1 MLRAIS
7 PFLEDLVTESNS
19 SRSPVGCLVLRKYQQ
34 SKMTPVMILKR
45 SGPLPFLIVFEMI
58 QDWRSAIWVTG
69 WVRRLSCS
77 FLFLLSPYGACVC
90 VKPVITYGFLYT
102 SPRIAGGQRGLAKLC
117 PTKLFA
123 SIPGST
129 DWSPVCTC
137 ANQFELLI
145 SVPVQRCTVFR
156 GYLGIR
162 RRQAL
167 LSSSPNQPKQCVCQY
182 WQTFS
187 QQIYSDYTDKWTS
200 DKVLKVK
207 RKFQHFV
214 ISCFASSVDDSVL
227 WQSHLLDEVH
237 PDWQMFLYKN
247 TESFEQFLHWWK
259 LSTSLMHGTFIFNF
273 SKKAS
278 WGRPLCVCVARYNTR
293 FFYE

>member
-1 MLRAIS
+1 MVSFHIIPMLRAIS

-34 SKMTPVMILKR
+34 SKMTPVRILKR

-102 SPRIAGGQRGLAKLC
+102 SPRIAGGQKGLAKLC

-137 ANQFELLI
+137 ANQFELFI
-145 SVPVQRCTVFR
+145 SVPVQRCAVFR
-156 GYLGIR
+156 F
-162 RRQAL
+162 
-167 LSSSPNQPKQCVCQY
+167 
-182 WQTFS
+182 T
-187 QQIYSDYTDKWTS
+187 
-200 DKVLKVK
+200 
-207 RKFQHFV
+207 
-214 ISCFASSVDDSVL
+214 
-227 WQSHLLDEVH
+227 
-237 PDWQMFLYKN
+237 
-247 TESFEQFLHWWK
+247 
-259 LSTSLMHGTFIFNF
+259 
-273 SKKAS
+273 
-278 WGRPLCVCVARYNTR
+278 
-293 FFYE
+293 